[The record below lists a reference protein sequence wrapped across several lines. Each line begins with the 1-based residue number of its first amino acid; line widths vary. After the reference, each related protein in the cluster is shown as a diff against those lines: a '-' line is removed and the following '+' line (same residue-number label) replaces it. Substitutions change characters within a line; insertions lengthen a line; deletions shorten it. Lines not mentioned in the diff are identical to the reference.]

1 MLVCYDALNLSF
13 TTNLSRS
20 IANKDA
26 SFALFFKKKALDS
39 RDRAPL
45 SKIESNSLSEH

>member
-20 IANKDA
+20 IANKVA
-26 SFALFFKKKALDS
+26 YFALFLKKALES

-45 SKIESNSLSEH
+45 SKIESNSLSKH